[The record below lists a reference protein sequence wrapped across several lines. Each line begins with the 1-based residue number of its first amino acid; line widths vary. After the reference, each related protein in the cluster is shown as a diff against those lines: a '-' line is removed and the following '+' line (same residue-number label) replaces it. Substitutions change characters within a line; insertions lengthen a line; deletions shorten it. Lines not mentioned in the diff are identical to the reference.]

1 MASIQAFEQIH
12 KRFGSSSGDDA
23 DSPPS
28 LTHSSDS
35 PQSTV
40 EETSPHHLQ
49 DTVMGQ
55 HNTQPAKT
63 SHVDFAT
70 SNSFSSPQAI
80 GSAFSPLSTD
90 WSDDRPTNINNR
102 DRHAKDDSMTW
113 ESAFSRMDDQ
123 GRPGSATQATNT
135 AVTTPSSVNQDSV
148 QLNRALTN
156 GTSLQAWASE
166 QSQGSVSAHNYG
178 WNNDNDE
185 AMFDSLIQQD
195 SFE

>member
-1 MASIQAFEQIH
+1 MASIQALEQIH
-12 KRFGSSSGDDA
+12 HPFGSSSGDDA

-35 PQSTV
+35 PQSTA
-40 EETSPHHLQ
+40 EESSPQHHQ

-55 HNTQPAKT
+55 HNVHPAVSKN
-63 SHVDFAT
+63 DFHA
-70 SNSFSSPQAI
+70 SSSSSSPQAI
-80 GSAFSPLSTD
+80 SGTFSPLSSA
-90 WSDDRPTNINNR
+90 WSDERR
-102 DRHAKDDSMTW
+102 SSSQVKDDSMTW
-113 ESAFSRMDDQ
+113 ESAFSRMDEV
-123 GRPGSATQATNT
+123 RHGSEDMRQPSYSNT
-135 AVTTPSSVNQDSV
+135 AATSPSSVDHEV
-148 QLNRALTN
+148 QLSSALSN

-185 AMFDSLIQQD
+185 AMFDSLIQED